1 MQNMKLKNPILNEL
15 DEDALDHVTGGT
27 EDDGWY
33 WGFGFPPDYL
43 YACPKCRGGV
53 YSIPATPEQG
63 GNFYQ
68 CGPCGWIGRTTDEF
82 DSGYLYNF

>member
-1 MQNMKLKNPILNEL
+1 MKNEEMKNPILNEL

-43 YACPKCRGGV
+43 NACPNCGGGV
-53 YSIPATPEQG
+53 YSLRPPVGEE
-63 GNFYQ
+63 YV
-68 CGPCGWIGRTTDEF
+68 CGPCGWKGRSSAEF
-82 DSGYLYNF
+82 APGYTYNK